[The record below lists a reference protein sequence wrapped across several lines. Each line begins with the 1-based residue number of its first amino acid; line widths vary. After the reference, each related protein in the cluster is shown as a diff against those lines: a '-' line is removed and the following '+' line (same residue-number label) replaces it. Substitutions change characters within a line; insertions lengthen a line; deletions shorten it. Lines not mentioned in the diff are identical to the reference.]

1 MAYPLSSNV
10 SAGDPTLSAHYNN
23 LRSDAI
29 NLGQPAADVV
39 TLAAFLERFESRLTL
54 ERLSTDKIRV
64 PASAAAPVSIMVAG
78 FMVQAAANVDLADA
92 NKPSGA
98 ANSYYVFA
106 NRVAGSTTFTLT
118 VNTSITEAANQRL
131 LGRFYWDGT
140 KIVKDS
146 VRSELSVLVKSL
158 LYFVEPQ
165 LCEGRLTI
173 VTGVPVPTADVA
185 SSASVYFTPYIGS
198 RIALYVENYG
208 WRNYKFDELTL
219 NISAVAADKNLD
231 IWVYD
236 NAGTLTLAMTE
247 WSNDILRATA
257 LAYQD
262 GVLVKSGAP
271 AYRYLGTVRT
281 FNAGVT
287 RDTVTSRFVWNYYN
301 RVDRHLLVNDA
312 TDSWTYTVATTWRA
326 LNTSANNRV
335 TCVIGV
341 DETIVKF
348 SVYVMGSNSNTN
360 PIAVGIGL
368 DVTNNNTAKVLRNMG
383 PTSAAVKY
391 WLGAD
396 FCENPGIGYH
406 FLQIVEYS
414 GGNTTTF
421 YGDNNLP
428 GVVAAGGIG
437 SICC

>member
-1 MAYPLSSNV
+1 
-10 SAGDPTLSAHYNN
+10 
-23 LRSDAI
+23 
-29 NLGQPAADVV
+29 
-39 TLAAFLERFESRLTL
+39 
-54 ERLSTDKIRV
+54 
-64 PASAAAPVSIMVAG
+64 
-78 FMVQAAANVDLADA
+78 
-92 NKPSGA
+92 
-98 ANSYYVFA
+98 
-106 NRVAGSTTFTLT
+106 
-118 VNTSITEAANQRL
+118 

-185 SSASVYFTPYIGS
+185 SSGNVYFTPYIGS

-301 RVDRHLLVNDA
+301 RVDRHLLVNDS
-312 TDSWTYTVATTWRA
+312 TDSWTYTTNTTWRA

-348 SVYVMGSNSNTN
+348 SVHVMGSNSNTN